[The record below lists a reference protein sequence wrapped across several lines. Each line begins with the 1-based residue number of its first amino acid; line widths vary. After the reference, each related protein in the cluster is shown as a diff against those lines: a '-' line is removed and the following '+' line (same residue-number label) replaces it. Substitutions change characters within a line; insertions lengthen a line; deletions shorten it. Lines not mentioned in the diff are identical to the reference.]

1 MNLSNYAE
9 NLIATWLAG
18 GAAPSVLSTVYLDVH
33 NGEPDETNTNATSV
47 YQLLTGISNS
57 RKAITPT
64 NTTFSAAANSDTVT
78 NILEIVLTASA
89 VSACTITHFSVWTA
103 ASGGNQLYRGA
114 ITGSP
119 ISVLVGN
126 NVRFAQGSIQIVV
139 A

>member
-18 GAAPSVLSTVYLDVH
+18 GAAPSVLSIVYLDVH
-33 NGEPDETNTNATSV
+33 NGEPDESNTNATSV
-47 YQLLTGISNS
+47 YQLLTGISG

-64 NTTFSAAANSDTVT
+64 NTTFSAAPNSDTVT

-119 ISVLVGN
+119 INVLVGN
-126 NVRFAQGSIQIVV
+126 NVRFAPGSIQIVV
-139 A
+139 S

>member
-9 NLIATWLAG
+9 NLVAVWLAG
-18 GAAPSVLSTVYLDVH
+18 GATPSALSTLYLDVH
-33 NGEPDETNTNATSV
+33 NGEPDETNTNTTSV
-47 YQLLTGISNS
+47 YQLLTGTSG
-57 RKAITPT
+57 RKVITPT
-64 NTTFSAAANSDTVT
+64 SSFFSATNDTVT

-126 NVRFAQGSIQIVV
+126 NVRFAPGSIQIVV

>member
-33 NGEPDETNTNATSV
+33 NGEPDETNTNTTSV
-47 YQLLTGISNS
+47 YQLLTGISG

-64 NTTFSAAANSDTVT
+64 NTTFSAPPNSDTVT

-119 ISVLVGN
+119 IDVLVGN
-126 NVRFAQGSIQIVV
+126 NVRFAPGSIQIVV

>member
-33 NGEPDETNTNATSV
+33 NGEPDETNTNTTSV
-47 YQLLTGISNS
+47 YQLLTGTSG
-57 RKAITPT
+57 RKVITPT
-64 NTTFSAAANSDTVT
+64 NTTFSAAVNSDTVT
-78 NILEIVLTASA
+78 NSVEIVLIASA

-126 NVRFAQGSIQIVV
+126 NVRFAPGSIQIVV

>member
-33 NGEPDETNTNATSV
+33 NGEPDESNTNATSV

-57 RKAITPT
+57 RKAITT
-64 NTTFSAAANSDTVT
+64 NTTFSAAPNSDTVT

-119 ISVLVGN
+119 INVLVGN

>member
-33 NGEPDETNTNATSV
+33 NGEPDESNTNTTSV
-47 YQLLTGISNS
+47 YQLLTGISG
-57 RKAITPT
+57 RKVITPT
-64 NTTFSAAANSDTVT
+64 NTTFSATNDTVT

-119 ISVLVGN
+119 INVLVGN
-126 NVRFAQGSIQIVV
+126 NVRFAPGSIQIVV